1 LIDDFD
7 EIGLSERRATE
18 EIYVAKH
25 FKEKYYTV
33 LSVQNDSVKELMR
46 SSTPIIFP
54 TLRDNGQSIVYF
66 GRPEKSI
73 YEYYLYRYNTQQKT
87 IDLISNLPVVW
98 WSRPIFMS
106 DGSIICS
113 VIGKYTPS
121 SFGNNIQLRAA
132 TIIKINA
139 DGEFQSMVSGI
150 FPTLQNPG
158 NSFYYYDLS
167 SKTILL
173 YDIAANSKKMIVNKT
188 WVVSQ
193 PVLSRDGKYLAF
205 HELLDDGKTTNI
217 RLQIMTTDG
226 LVKRTIFNPDIP
238 LSYNNNRVS
247 DIIWSQ

>member
-1 LIDDFD
+1 
-7 EIGLSERRATE
+7 
-18 EIYVAKH
+18 
-25 FKEKYYTV
+25 
-33 LSVQNDSVKELMR
+33 
-46 SSTPIIFP
+46 
-54 TLRDNGQSIVYF
+54 
-66 GRPEKSI
+66 
-73 YEYYLYRYNTQQKT
+73 
-87 IDLISNLPVVW
+87 
-98 WSRPIFMS
+98 MS

-132 TIIKINA
+132 TIIKINTN
-139 DGEFQSMVSGI
+139 GEFQSMVSGI
-150 FPTLQNPG
+150 FPTLQNHG

-167 SKTILL
+167 SKAILL
-173 YDIAANSKKMIVNKT
+173 YDIAANSKKMIVHKT